1 MLSTRLVVKA
11 LRTRF
16 VDHRPFILSHLL
28 TARCNADCLTCLW
41 KQPADARADE
51 LATDEVVALY
61 EDAARAGF
69 QVLVLWGG
77 EPLLRRDTGRVL
89 RAAAEAGLSTTMITN
104 GWWLRERADE
114 VVPWLRRMMVSVDAI
129 GERHDEVRRLPG
141 LFERLDAGLTYVRRH
156 YPDVVII
163 VNAVLSRLN
172 ADQLDAIAEYGA
184 RLGAHVTFQGMDT
197 TDYGFAT
204 RTIDL
209 PRVQLTPQEEG
220 MLAAR
225 VAGLRRR
232 GLPVRDS
239 RSYLQKLGPAG
250 CHFRCHFKKVCLRV
264 EPNGDVLDC
273 TEKGVAIGNL
283 RRTHLRDLLASDAFA
298 DFQARAES
306 CNRCRDAAVVELSHM
321 WEGRAEAIWNA
332 VRSIA

>member
-1 MLSTRLVVKA
+1 MLSARLVLKA
-11 LRTRF
+11 MQTRF

-51 LATDEVVALY
+51 LTTDQVIALY
-61 EDAARAGF
+61 QNAARAGF

-77 EPLLRRDTGRVL
+77 EPLLRRDTGRLL
-89 RAAAEAGLSTTMITN
+89 RSAAEAGLTTTMITN

-114 VVPWLRRMMVSVDAI
+114 VIPWLRRIMVSVDAI
-129 GERHDEVRRLPG
+129 GDRHDRVRRLPG
-141 LFERLDAGLTYVRRH
+141 LFERLDAGLTYVRDR
-156 YPDVVII
+156 YPNVVVI

-172 ADQLDAIAEYGA
+172 ADQLDAIAAYGH

-204 RTIDL
+204 RAIDL
-209 PRVQLTPQEEG
+209 ERVQLTADEEG
-220 MLAAR
+220 VLAAR
-225 VAGLRRR
+225 VGALRKE

-239 RSYLQKLGPAG
+239 TSYLQKLGPAG

-273 TEKGVAIGNL
+273 TWKGVAIANV
-283 RRTHLRDLLASDAFA
+283 RTVPLGDLMRSAAFR
-298 DFQARAES
+298 DFQRRAES

-321 WEGRAEAIWNA
+321 WEGRVEAIWNA